1 MINFILQY
9 PLFYRLYQKT
19 VRKNNHEYDLFK
31 FIFSELSKD
40 KKLKMLDLCSGDSF
54 VLKYVG
60 EYLDEYVGIDN
71 NEKYLKKLK
80 GDWPKFKF
88 INADINELNNL
99 EIIKNFYP
107 DIIFM
112 NGAIHHLN
120 DNVMSKINLFISK
133 YEKSKF
139 LSVDPI
145 KFENGIINK
154 LMINLDRGKY
164 IRTLEEYKNVMKGIN
179 HFVID
184 DFYKMSFQ
192 NIFHNRNFDLNKL
205 YYEWKNSLKN

>member
-9 PLFYRLYQKT
+9 PSFYRLYQKT

>member
-9 PLFYRLYQKT
+9 PSFYRLYQKT
-19 VRKNNHEYDLFK
+19 VRKNNHEYDIFK

-88 INADINELNNL
+88 INADINELNN
-99 EIIKNFYP
+99 
-107 DIIFM
+107 
-112 NGAIHHLN
+112 GAIHHLN

-145 KFENGIINK
+145 KFKNGIINK

>member
-145 KFENGIINK
+145 KFKNGIINK